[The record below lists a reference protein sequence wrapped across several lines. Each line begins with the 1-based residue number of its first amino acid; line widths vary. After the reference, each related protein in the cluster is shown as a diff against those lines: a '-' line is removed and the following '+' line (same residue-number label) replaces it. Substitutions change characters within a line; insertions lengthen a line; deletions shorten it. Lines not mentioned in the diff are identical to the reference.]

1 MAEVKR
7 LSPVSTLPVLV
18 DSAHT
23 VVDSGAIL
31 HYLDAA
37 YPEAP
42 ALFPANLAGRV
53 LALEAIALVD
63 AVLNPVVDLGSRYFP
78 LSNSDAW
85 EPTVAERRARI
96 EEALERLTLLSAS
109 LGVDGAWGA
118 AEIAI
123 VSMVLWFEGLPGRVG
138 QNPAI
143 ARILGLGVTLPPALV
158 AWATP
163 HFARADVP
171 AL

>member
-1 MAEVKR
+1 MADVKR

-18 DSAHT
+18 DGAHT
-23 VVDSGAIL
+23 VIDSGAIL

-42 ALFPANLAGRV
+42 ALFPADLAGRV
-53 LALEAIALVD
+53 LALETIALVD

-85 EPTVAERRARI
+85 EPTVAQQRTRI
-96 EEALERLTLLSAS
+96 DGALDRLTVLTAS
-109 LGVDGAWGA
+109 FGADGAWGA
-118 AEIAI
+118 TELSV

-143 ARILGLGVTLPPALV
+143 ARILGLGVALPPALV

-163 HFARADVP
+163 HFARADVQ